1 MIKEDQDALICDLAE
16 TYGIYDM
23 WSLPLHTVATLAA
36 GLRDDSRIKLKMSGA
51 KIDTE
56 TLLLAGM
63 FDRLSILIWQLNG
76 LGGETTKK
84 PDSLLAQ
91 MMGMES
97 GRNDKVEVFETG
109 EDFDARWKELTGSG

>member
-1 MIKEDQDALICDLAE
+1 MIGEDQDALTCDLAE

-51 KIDTE
+51 KISTE

-76 LGGETTKK
+76 LGGETSKK
-84 PDSLLAQ
+84 PDSILAQ
-91 MMGMES
+91 LMGMES
-97 GRNDKVEVFETG
+97 GEHDKVEVFETG
-109 EDFDARWKELTGSG
+109 EDFDRRWKELTGSG